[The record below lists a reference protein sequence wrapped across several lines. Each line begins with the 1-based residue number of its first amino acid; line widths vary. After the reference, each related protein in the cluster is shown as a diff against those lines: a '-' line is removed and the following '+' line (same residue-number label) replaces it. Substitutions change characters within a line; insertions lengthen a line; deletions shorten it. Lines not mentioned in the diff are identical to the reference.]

1 MVFFF
6 FKQKTADEMRIS
18 DWSSD
23 VCSSDLLPDV
33 HDAGAPQFRRN
44 FPPGCGPAQPLRGSM
59 RNSLFTLAAAVVL
72 AIGVAVAGWFVG
84 DGFLK
89 GRQGDRYV
97 TGKALAD
104 RAVKDD
110 PAVWPLRLVATGNE
124 QAAVPQEIVNT
135 TRRVQTSTDT
145 TSL

>member
-1 MVFFF
+1 MVTLGDNRKAETTRAAASPF
-6 FKQKTADEMRIS
+6 AARG
-18 DWSSD
+18 SSAGEKLLGW
-23 VCSSDLLPDV
+23 VLPDV

-97 TGKALAD
+97 T
-104 RAVKDD
+104 VKG
-110 PAVWPLRLVATGNE
+110 LRSEEHTHEL
-124 QAAVPQEIVNT
+124 Q
-135 TRRVQTSTDT
+135 
-145 TSL
+145 SLMRI